1 MKRLFTLGIAAAVL
15 LGAAPARSAD
25 LQAELDAV
33 VQAEKAFSKT
43 SVEKGMRDSF
53 VEFLAEDGILFR
65 PDPVPGKEWTRARPA
80 PPVTLIWRPVHAD
93 IARSADLGYTTGPWE
108 IRKPETK
115 EVLGHGQYITVWKKQ
130 ADGSWKAAI
139 DIGIGN
145 EPPVAPAPTVDGP
158 ETPIRLAATPQGEAP
173 VADPKKSKVELL
185 TADRE
190 LSQASV
196 AKGAAAYAGG
206 FAEDARLF
214 RLGSF
219 PYVGKEAVRNAIT
232 AEKGKMSWEPAGG
245 DVSRAGDLGYTYGK
259 YELAGGGP
267 DGKGERGNYM
277 RIWKREPGGSWRVV
291 VDVTNPPP
299 PPPPPAPAPPT
310 PPAPGQEPKKDGQ

>member
-1 MKRLFTLGIAAAVL
+1 MKRFSTLGVVAALL
-15 LGAAPARSAD
+15 LGVAPARAAD
-25 LQAELDAV
+25 LQTELDAV
-33 VQAEKAFSKT
+33 VQAEKAFSRT

-53 VEFLAEDGILFR
+53 VEFLAADGILFR

-80 PPVTLIWRPVHAD
+80 PSITLIWRPVHAD

-108 IRKPETK
+108 IRNPESK

-130 ADGSWKAAI
+130 ADGSWKVAI

-145 EPPVAPAPTVDGP
+145 EKPVSPAPTVDGP
-158 ETPIRLAATPQGEAP
+158 ETPIRLAAKPQGEAP
-173 VADPKKSKVELL
+173 VADPKRTKVALL

-196 AKGAAAYAGG
+196 AKGAAAYADG
-206 FAEDARLF
+206 FADDARLF
-214 RLGSF
+214 RFGSF
-219 PYVGKEAVRNAIT
+219 PYVGKEAARDAVT
-232 AEKGKMSWEPAGG
+232 AEKRKMSWEPAGG

-267 DGKGERGNYM
+267 DDKGERGNYM
-277 RIWKREPGGSWRVV
+277 RIWKREPGGPWRVV

-299 PPPPPAPAPPT
+299 PPPPAAPPAPA
-310 PPAPGQEPKKDGQ
+310 QEPKKDGR

>member
-1 MKRLFTLGIAAAVL
+1 MKRLSILGTLGWTAVLL

-25 LQAELDAV
+25 LQTELDAV
-33 VQAEKAFSKT
+33 VQAEKAFSRT

-53 VEFLAEDGILFR
+53 VEFLADDGILFR

-93 IARSADLGYTTGPWE
+93 VARSADMGYTTGPWE
-108 IRKPETK
+108 IRKPETR
-115 EVLGHGQYITVWKKQ
+115 EVLGHGQYISVWKKQ
-130 ADGSWKAAI
+130 ADGSWKVAI
-139 DIGIGN
+139 DIGIGH
-145 EPPVAPAPTVDGP
+145 EKPEASAPTVDGP
-158 ETPIRLAATPQGEAP
+158 ETPIRLTAKPQGEAP
-173 VADPKKSKVELL
+173 AADPAKAKAELL
-185 TADRE
+185 AADRD

-196 AKGAAAYAGG
+196 AKGAGGYADG
-206 FAEDARLF
+206 FAEDARVF

-219 PYVGKEAVRNAIT
+219 PHVGKEAARTAVT

-259 YELAGGGP
+259 YELAGGGM
-267 DGKGERGNYM
+267 DGQGEKGNYM
-277 RIWKREPGGSWRVV
+277 RIWKREPGGPWRVV

-299 PPPPPAPAPPT
+299 PPPPPAP
-310 PPAPGQEPKKDGQ
+310 PAPAEPKKDGGSL